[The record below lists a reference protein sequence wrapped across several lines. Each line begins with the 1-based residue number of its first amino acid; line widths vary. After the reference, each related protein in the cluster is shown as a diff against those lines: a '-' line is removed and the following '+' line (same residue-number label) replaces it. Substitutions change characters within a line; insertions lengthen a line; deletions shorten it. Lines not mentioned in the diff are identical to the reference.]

1 MEREPQIVFRNMPA
15 SPALEAVIRER
26 IDRLEQYHSNIIGCR
41 VVAEVPHR
49 SAEGAKPPLA
59 LAVEVEVGG
68 RPLIVA
74 KDAESRREAKNDQA
88 AVVTHVFAAIERQLR
103 EVAAI
108 QKGGVQK
115 SAKTPGEDAAD
126 LA

>member
-59 LAVEVEVGG
+59 LTVEVEVGG

-74 KDAESRREAKNDQA
+74 KGAESRREAKNDQA
-88 AVVTHVFAAIERQLR
+88 AVVTHVFEAVGRQLR
-103 EVAAI
+103 ETAAV
-108 QKGGVQK
+108 QKGAVK
-115 SAKTPGEDAAD
+115 ASAPRLASDGSDAS
-126 LA
+126 